1 MSKSF
6 GTLEIIGIC
15 LTPTPQH
22 LVTILPSGAFVFL
35 IFHYH
40 SLVDKSSRAKS
51 SSLGP
56 RLQNKGSSP
65 TLRSPKMQITSLK

>member
-35 IFHYH
+35 IFHYTKFWQKYCEQLPDNVLSGIILDSKQKPFH
-40 SLVDKSSRAKS
+40 FFQAL
-51 SSLGP
+51 
-56 RLQNKGSSP
+56 NK
-65 TLRSPKMQITSLK
+65 LI